1 MAQLFLPLA
10 HTDADL
16 VLAGLIAERIDSAEL
31 YVTWTPEQGHAVPEV
46 MAELRTAAPGLTG
59 TLTLVLEAF
68 REVWAVL
75 RGRPPR
81 HRAVA
86 PAAAQPAQQPK
97 PAA

>member
-10 HTDADL
+10 HTEADL

-31 YVTWTPEQGHAVPEV
+31 YVTWTPLQGHAVPEV
-46 MAELRTAAPGLTG
+46 MAELRTAGNGLNA
-59 TLTLVLEAF
+59 LALVFAAL

-75 RGRPPR
+75 RGRQPR
-81 HRAVA
+81 REAYA
-86 PAAAQPAQQPK
+86 RAAARPAQQPK